1 MVVNRVFNKEKGYGS
16 LSFFFISMGIITVI
30 DQVSKWLVISRFYPG
45 GSRVLI
51 DGFLYLTYVQ
61 NRGAAFG
68 ILQGKGLVFIVISS
82 LIVGGIIIY
91 NIRYPIS
98 FFTRLVMG
106 IIAGG
111 ALGNLIDR
119 WQYNYVVDFL
129 DLGWWPVFNIA
140 DIAIVCGG
148 IVLAWHLLV
157 LDG

>member
-1 MVVNRVFNKEKGYGS
+1 LRFW
-16 LSFFFISMGIITVI
+16 ISMVTVAVV
-30 DQVSKWLVISRFYPG
+30 DQLSKWWVISSFNYG
-45 GSRVLI
+45 ESRVLI

-68 ILQGKGLVFIVISS
+68 ILQGKSIVFLVLSVVVIIGLF
-82 LIVGGIIIY
+82 IY
-91 NIRYPIS
+91 NIRYPVS
-98 FFTRLVMG
+98 NFNRLVMG

-119 WQYNYVVDFL
+119 WRFNFVIDFF

-148 IVLAWHLLV
+148 ILLALYLLI
-157 LDG
+157 LEKSE